1 MTTPILS
8 VNDYIISTVAV
19 EHEYPVFY
27 NETVSFKSTAYD
39 RGLHRLK
46 IKLDVW
52 LESQEDI
59 KKFEAFVLTCKGRL
73 NPFFLDLGDSADW
86 LNPFTS
92 KARSVSLSAP
102 TVIGQSSIPLSGG
115 YSNISPGDKF
125 TLDNETKV
133 YTVISRDTATVEI
146 VPALRYAHPSAD
158 KLNFQNPRPLV
169 RFNKDL
175 INFEYDKAN
184 KVSIELVEVQ
194 S

>member
-19 EHEYPVFY
+19 EHEYPTFY
-27 NETVSFKSTAYD
+27 NETTNYKATAYD
-39 RGLHRLK
+39 RGIHRLK

-52 LESQEDI
+52 LETQQDI
-59 KKFEAFVLTCKGRL
+59 KRFEAFALTCKGRL
-73 NPFFLDLGDSADW
+73 NPFFLDLGDDASW
-86 LNPFTS
+86 LNPMTS
-92 KARSVSLSAP
+92 PARSVSISAP
-102 TVIGQSSIPLSGG
+102 TVIGQSSITLAGG
-115 YSNISPGDKF
+115 SSNISPGDKF
-125 TLDNETKV
+125 TVDNETKV
-133 YTVISRDTATVEI
+133 YTVISREGAVVEI
-146 VPALRYAHPSAD
+146 VPALRYAHISGD